1 MLQYDRVLILGDF
14 NIHVCCPFSSL
25 FTSDFMK
32 LLGSFSLT
40 QYVMQ
45 PSHDKRHTLD
55 LVLAH
60 GFYVD
65 EVNLVDIAFS
75 DYKAVIFQVPLLSP
89 DPKPPTL
96 IHSCPLNSPS
106 VPRFSQASMSS
117 STVLTVFE
125 TWDTMTTTCN
135 SCTNALNQFY

>member
-1 MLQYDRVLILGDF
+1 
-14 NIHVCCPFSSL
+14 
-25 FTSDFMK
+25 
-32 LLGSFSLT
+32 
-40 QYVMQ
+40 MQ

-75 DYKAVIFQVPLLSP
+75 DYKAVIFQVPFLSP

-125 TWDTMTTTCN
+125 T
-135 SCTNALNQFY
+135 